1 MVGSTSGPPSRAPR
15 VVGMTTSAASLDAT
29 DRRLLL
35 ALDADPRATVQRLAQ
50 DLGLARGTV
59 QARLERLGR
68 DGALHAHS
76 LRVPLAHLGLPLR
89 AVVTA
94 DVDQDEFDRMIVEM
108 AQIPEV
114 VECLGMSGESDLMIQ
129 IAARDADHIYDITQ
143 RILRCRGIRRTATS
157 IVLRELLG
165 FRVEHLLTPAGPPS

>member
-1 MVGSTSGPPSRAPR
+1 
-15 VVGMTTSAASLDAT
+15 MTTSDAASDARLDAT

-35 ALDADPRATVQRLAQ
+35 ALDVDPRATVQRLAQ

-59 QARLERLGR
+59 QARLERLAR
-68 DGALHAHS
+68 AGALHAHS
-76 LRVPLAHLGLPLR
+76 TRVPLAHLGLPLR

-94 DVDQDEFDRMIVEM
+94 DVDQDEFDRMIAEM
-108 AQIPEV
+108 ALIPEV
-114 VECLGMSGESDLMIQ
+114 VECLGVSGESDLMIQ

-165 FRVEHLLTPAGPPS
+165 FRVGHLLAPDARPRG

>member
-1 MVGSTSGPPSRAPR
+1 
-15 VVGMTTSAASLDAT
+15 MTTSDVRLDAT

-68 DGALHAHS
+68 TDALHPHS
-76 LRVPLAHLGLPLR
+76 TRVPLEHLGLPLR

-94 DVDQDEFDRMIVEM
+94 DVDQDEFDQVIAEM
-108 AQIPEV
+108 AAIPEV
-114 VECLGMSGESDLMIQ
+114 VECLGVSGESDLMIR

-165 FRVEHLLTPAGPPS
+165 FRVAHLLAPPARPRS

>member
-1 MVGSTSGPPSRAPR
+1 
-15 VVGMTTSAASLDAT
+15 MTTSDVRLDGT

-68 DGALHAHS
+68 TDALHAHS
-76 LRVPLAHLGLPLR
+76 TRVPLEHLGLPLR

-94 DVDQDEFDRMIVEM
+94 DVDQDEFDQVIAEM
-108 AQIPEV
+108 AAIPEV
-114 VECLGMSGESDLMIQ
+114 VECLGVSGESDLMIR

-165 FRVEHLLTPAGPPS
+165 FRVAHLLAPPARPRS